1 MEIEISFLINEFSI
15 LTVRASENSQ
25 GLQNELIIIND
36 KGYQKDEIKK
46 NDNKIYSIL
55 VDGNKKSLKIIN

>member
-25 GLQNELIIIND
+25 GLQNELIIINE
-36 KGYQKDEIKK
+36 KGYQKDEI
-46 NDNKIYSIL
+46 NKIYSIL